1 VTQFGHNRRLLLE
14 TQLQQDL
21 RATMDIVTRELR
33 RAGGSAAA
41 LSGVWSPGAPP
52 VAPNPLGV
60 VDVNP
65 GFDQVQ
71 LRYQRAADAGP
82 YGFKLDSG
90 TIRSLLGGSWQEL
103 TDSNVMRV
111 TQFRI
116 TPALTPSEPLPC
128 PRACNVAD
136 PADTSCW
143 PTLAVRRV
151 TVEIAATSRHDPAVQ
166 RSLRTEVRLR
176 NDLLNFNDP
185 GHPDRVCPS
194 P

>member
-1 VTQFGHNRRLLLE
+1 
-14 TQLQQDL
+14 
-21 RATMDIVTRELR
+21 
-33 RAGGSAAA
+33 
-41 LSGVWSPGAPP
+41 
-52 VAPNPLGV
+52 APNPLAA
-60 VDVNP
+60 VDVNA

-71 LRYQRAADAGP
+71 LRYQRAGDAGP

-90 TIRSLLGGSWQEL
+90 TVRSLLGGSWQEL

-116 TPALTPSEPLPC
+116 TPTLAASDPLPC
-128 PRACNVAD
+128 PRACSAD

-143 PTLAVRRV
+143 PTLAVRRI
-151 TVEIAATSRHDPAVQ
+151 TVEIAATSRHDAAVQ

-176 NDLLNFNDP
+176 NDLLNFNDAA
-185 GHPDRVCPS
+185 HPDRVCPS